1 MKISKA
7 KLIMLKINLKV
18 KTEILASTYHSA
30 PFSALSTLAT
40 VALLSV
46 PKVHYNPSLP
56 RDLVHTVP
64 SDWNAIH
71 FA

>member
-7 KLIMLKINLKV
+7 KLIIHKINLWV
-18 KTEILASTYHSA
+18 KIKILASTYHSA
-30 PFSALSTLAT
+30 SLSTPSTLAEID
-40 VALLSV
+40 LSF
-46 PKVHYNPSLP
+46 PGVHHDPSLP
-56 RDLVHTVP
+56 RAFAHSVP